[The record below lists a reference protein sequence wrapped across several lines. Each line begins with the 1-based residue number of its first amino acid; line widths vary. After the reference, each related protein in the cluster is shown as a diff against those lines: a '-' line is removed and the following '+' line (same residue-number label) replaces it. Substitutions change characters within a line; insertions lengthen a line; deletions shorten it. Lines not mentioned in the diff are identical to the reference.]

1 MDSRR
6 PDDLTGDPVSWF
18 LIEPGWR
25 VEASDG
31 REVGRVLE
39 VTGDSSADI
48 FDGLAVASSM
58 FRKPRYVPA
67 EQVAAIVDGHIR
79 LRLDHLGVEQLGEFV
94 QPAEE
99 DRIESEPA
107 PVTSRIETA
116 VATPSS
122 RRASIPFLRR
132 ILLWFGLAGRR

>member
-1 MDSRR
+1 M
-6 PDDLTGDPVSWF
+6 TGDPVSWF

-31 REVGRVLE
+31 TEVGRVLE

-58 FRKPRYVPA
+58 FSKPRYVPA
-67 EQVAAIVDGHIR
+67 EQVAEIIDGHVR
-79 LRLDHLGVEQLGEFV
+79 LRIDRTGVEQLDDFV

-99 DRIESEPA
+99 DVIEPETA
-107 PVTSRIETA
+107 PLTSRIETA
-116 VATPSS
+116 ATTPST
-122 RRASIPFLRR
+122 RRSSIPFVRR

>member
-1 MDSRR
+1 
-6 PDDLTGDPVSWF
+6 LTGDPVSWF

-31 REVGRVLE
+31 TEVGRVLE

-48 FDGLAVASSM
+48 FDGLAIASSL
-58 FRKPRYVPA
+58 FSKPRYVPA
-67 EQVAAIVDGHIR
+67 EQVAGIVDGHVR
-79 LRLDHLGVEQLGEFV
+79 LRIDRGRVEQLGEFV

-99 DRIESEPA
+99 DVIESETA

-116 VATPSS
+116 VTTPAT
-122 RRASIPFLRR
+122 RRSSIPFVRR

>member
-1 MDSRR
+1 
-6 PDDLTGDPVSWF
+6 LTGDPVSWF

-31 REVGRVLE
+31 TAVGRVLE

-58 FRKPRYVPA
+58 FSKPRYVPA
-67 EQVAAIVDGHIR
+67 EQVAGIVDGHVR
-79 LRLDHLGVEQLGEFV
+79 LRIDRSGVEQLDEFV

-99 DRIESEPA
+99 ERIEPEKAS
-107 PVTSRIETA
+107 VTSRIETA
-116 VATPSS
+116 ATTPST
-122 RRASIPFLRR
+122 RRSSIPFVRR

>member
-1 MDSRR
+1 
-6 PDDLTGDPVSWF
+6 LTDDPVSWF

-25 VEASDG
+25 VEAADG
-31 REVGRVLE
+31 TEIGRVLE

-48 FDGLAVASSM
+48 FDGLAVATSM
-58 FRKPRYVPA
+58 FSKPRYVPA
-67 EQVAAIVDGHIR
+67 EKVAEIVDGRVR
-79 LRLDHLGVEQLGEFV
+79 LRLDGEGVEHLDEFV

-107 PVTSRIETA
+107 PLASRVETA
-116 VATPSS
+116 VTTPHT
-122 RRASIPFLRR
+122 RRSSIPFVRR

>member
-1 MDSRR
+1 
-6 PDDLTGDPVSWF
+6 LTGDPVSWF
-18 LIEPGWR
+18 LIEPGWQ

-31 REVGRVLE
+31 SDVGRVLE

-58 FRKPRYVPA
+58 FGKPRYVPA
-67 EQVAAIVDGHIR
+67 EEVAGIVDGRVR
-79 LRLDHLGVEQLGEFV
+79 LRLDRTGVERLDEFV

-99 DRIESEPA
+99 DRIESETA

-116 VATPSS
+116 VTTPST
-122 RRASIPFLRR
+122 RRSSIPFVRR
-132 ILLWFGLAGRR
+132 VLLWFGLTGRR